1 LISVGMTMKEKYGD
15 IDYVFESTGIY
26 HKGLQNRL
34 ETEEQKYIILNPLEA
49 AKIRKSKL
57 RSTKTDKKDCQSI
70 ALAYY
75 TREHEPHSKK
85 DKLYETLQIMN
96 REYKFLI
103 QLLRQ
108 MKVRFRNLL
117 DIVYPKWDKIYNNPY
132 TEVPMALLKKY
143 PHPEDIKNK
152 LEETVAKYL
161 ERTTIHHHAFSLNEV
176 RKVKLYA
183 ENTAS

>member
-1 LISVGMTMKEKYGD
+1 MKPCIAIDISKGKSYYQGFISLNEPFTKTKSIHHDKVGYDELISVGMTMKEKYGD

-34 ETEEQKYIILNPLEA
+34 ETEKQKYIILNPLEA

-75 TREHEPHSKK
+75 TREHKPHNKK
-85 DKLYETLQIMN
+85 DKLHETLQIMN

-103 QLLRQ
+103 QMLRQ
-108 MKVRFRNLL
+108 MKVRF
-117 DIVYPKWDKIYNNPY
+117 I
-132 TEVPMALLKKY
+132 
-143 PHPEDIKNK
+143 
-152 LEETVAKYL
+152 
-161 ERTTIHHHAFSLNEV
+161 TIHIPKFQW
-176 RKVKLYA
+176 YY
-183 ENTAS
+183 